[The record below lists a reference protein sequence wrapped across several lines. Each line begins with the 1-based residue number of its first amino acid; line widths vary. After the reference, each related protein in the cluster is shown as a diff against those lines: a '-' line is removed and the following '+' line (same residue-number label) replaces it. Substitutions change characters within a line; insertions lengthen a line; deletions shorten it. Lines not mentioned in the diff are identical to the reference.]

1 MSSDESLEKL
11 IETIS
16 KHSNTPIET
25 VRKMI
30 EDKQD
35 ELSGL
40 VSEEGA
46 AYIVAR
52 ELGISLLKETKR
64 QLKIKNLVTG
74 LRSVDIVGRIVNVS
88 ETRDFER
95 NGKPGQVA
103 NLVVGDETGVARLSM
118 WNEEID
124 KIKEF
129 GLVEGETVKLSGGYV
144 KMDNRGN
151 IELRI
156 GRGKLEKIDEKIDV
170 IDLPSKENMKEQFET
185 IRRRPIDELKDG
197 DYGEIKACMVQ
208 MFRRNPFF
216 EVCPQCGSRA
226 KLLNEKWACDE
237 HGDVQPGHRM
247 VVSGVADDGNG
258 NIRVVFFS
266 EVAEKLFGKT
276 TDELKKIGEREMDA
290 LKIYDH
296 INILGDE
303 FILTGRVKQNS
314 YTEKL
319 EMVVN
324 EIAKVDVKKEINNL
338 LSELEVKE

>member
-1 MSSDESLEKL
+1 
-11 IETIS
+11 
-16 KHSNTPIET
+16 
-25 VRKMI
+25 MI

-64 QLKIKNLVTG
+64 QFKISNLMSG
-74 LRSVDIVGRIVNVS
+74 LRSVDIVGRIVEIS
-88 ETRDFER
+88 DTRDFER
-95 NGKPGQVA
+95 NGKPGQVT
-103 NLVVGDETGVARLSM
+103 NLVIGDETGVVRLSM

-129 GLVEGETVKLSGGYV
+129 DLKEGETIKLTGGYV

-151 IELRI
+151 NELRI
-156 GRGKLEKIDEKIDV
+156 GCGKLEKIDEKIDV
-170 IDLPSKENMKEQFET
+170 IELPSKDSMKERFET
-185 IRRRPIDELKDG
+185 IRRRPIDELKNG
-197 DYGEIKACMVQ
+197 DYGEIRACMVQ
-208 MFRRNPFF
+208 LFRRNPFF

-237 HGDVQPGHRM
+237 HGDIQPGFRM
-247 VVSGVADDGNG
+247 VVSGVADDGSG

-276 TDELKKIGEREMDA
+276 TDELKQIGEREIDV

-296 INILGDE
+296 VDVLGNE
-303 FILTGRVKQNS
+303 LVMKGRVKQND

-324 EIAKVDVKKEINNL
+324 EIGQVDVKKEINDL
-338 LSELEVKE
+338 LNELEAKS